1 MVQYFRNVIKSLPL
15 IGVVTVIMVLGMFMG
30 VIRTYQPVYEAS
42 TSLLVSR
49 NPGEDDAYEAYVLL
63 QEVQIAEK
71 IVNDIPEL
79 VFSTRVFQEVN
90 QALRQTLGGDSVYD
104 EKTFRKSV
112 ETETSINS
120 RVVHISLRHPDA
132 EGAKLAVDRIAR
144 TTDRM
149 VQDLTGQDFVHV
161 IRTAELPES
170 ITGLGKKQLWAL
182 GLLGG
187 ILLGMAIV
195 LMKTLVEKEPASQGR

>member
-15 IGVVTVIMVLGMFMG
+15 IGVVTVVMVLGMFMG